1 MFASPVPT
9 QTTFGFDAAIVT
21 SPIDVVAPW
30 SNTGAHVTPS
40 LSVFQSPPVA
50 VAT

>member
-9 QTTFGFDAAIVT
+9 QTISGFDGATVT
-21 SPIDVVAPW
+21 SPIDVVAAW
-30 SNTGAHVTPS
+30 SKTGAHVTPS

-50 VAT
+50 VAA